1 MMNIKNIVITTGMS
15 FLFGVYSIYN
25 IIDYLN
31 NINRDNNNKLL
42 VLQRK
47 ISETYDKCKI
57 LESNIKEIR
66 EEITILSNKIE
77 KIEKKIEENPRLYF
91 SVNDIY
97 YDTSEEDKK
106 MEEEEEEE
114 LTDEEKKVE
123 DLIHDVNFDLN
134 VPIQTITLEPI
145 NKSYTTPILVN
156 NEDSIINCVEIKNI
170 DDINN
175 LQVSQCSSR
184 KNSLEKDSNILRSR
198 SSSLSDINWYGL
210 TTKFI
215 FG

>member
-1 MMNIKNIVITTGMS
+1 MMNIKNIMITTGMS
-15 FLFGVYSIYN
+15 FLFGAYSIYN

-31 NINRDNNNKLL
+31 NINRDNNHKLL

-57 LESNIKEIR
+57 LESNIKEFR
-66 EEITILSNKIE
+66 EEIINLSHKIE
-77 KIEKKIEENPRLYF
+77 KIEKIIEENPRFYF

-106 MEEEEEEE
+106 MEEEEE
-114 LTDEEKKVE
+114 LTDEEKIVE
-123 DLIHDVNFDLN
+123 DLIHDVKFDLN
-134 VPIQTITLEPI
+134 VPIQTITLEPV
-145 NKSYTTPILVN
+145 NKSYINPILVN
-156 NEDSIINCVEIKNI
+156 NEDSIINCVEIVNIENI
-170 DDINN
+170 DN

-210 TTKFI
+210 TTKFM

>member
-1 MMNIKNIVITTGMS
+1 MNIKNIMITTGMS
-15 FLFGVYSIYN
+15 FLFGAYSIYN

-31 NINRDNNNKLL
+31 NINRDNNHKLL

-47 ISETYDKCKI
+47 ISETYDKYKI
-57 LESNIKEIR
+57 LESNIKELR
-66 EEITILSNKIE
+66 EEIIILSHKIE
-77 KIEKKIEENPRLYF
+77 KIEKIIEENPRFYF

-97 YDTSEEDKK
+97 CETSEEDKK
-106 MEEEEEEE
+106 MEEEE
-114 LTDEEKKVE
+114 LTDEEKIVE

-156 NEDSIINCVEIKNI
+156 NEDSIINCVEIVNI

-210 TTKFI
+210 TTKFM

>member
-1 MMNIKNIVITTGMS
+1 MMNIKNIMITTGMS
-15 FLFGVYSIYN
+15 FLFGAYSIYN

-31 NINRDNNNKLL
+31 NINRDNNDKLL

-57 LESNIKEIR
+57 LESNIKEFR
-66 EEITILSNKIE
+66 EEIINLSHKIE
-77 KIEKKIEENPRLYF
+77 KIEKIIEENPRFYF

-97 YDTSEEDKK
+97 YETSEEDKK
-106 MEEEEEEE
+106 MEEEE
-114 LTDEEKKVE
+114 LTDEEKIVE
-123 DLIHDVNFDLN
+123 ELIHDVNFDLN

-156 NEDSIINCVEIKNI
+156 NEDSIINCVKIENI

-210 TTKFI
+210 TTKFM

>member
-1 MMNIKNIVITTGMS
+1 MITTGMS

-31 NINRDNNNKLL
+31 NLNRDNNNKLL

-47 ISETYDKCKI
+47 ISETYDKCKM
-57 LESNIKEIR
+57 LESNIKEFR
-66 EEITILSNKIE
+66 EEIINLSHKIE
-77 KIEKKIEENPRLYF
+77 KIEKIIEENPRFYF

-97 YDTSEEDKK
+97 YETSEEDKK
-106 MEEEEEEE
+106 MEEEEE
-114 LTDEEKKVE
+114 LTDEEKIVE
-123 DLIHDVNFDLN
+123 ELIHDVNFDLN

-156 NEDSIINCVEIKNI
+156 NEDSIINCVKIENI

-210 TTKFI
+210 TTKFM